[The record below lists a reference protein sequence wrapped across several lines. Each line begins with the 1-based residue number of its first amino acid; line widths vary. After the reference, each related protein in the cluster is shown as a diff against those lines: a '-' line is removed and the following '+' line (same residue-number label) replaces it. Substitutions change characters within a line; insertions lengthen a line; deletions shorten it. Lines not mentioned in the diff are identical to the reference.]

1 MCGITSLYINLKN
14 ISKVNRKS
22 IVSNGKNQVIQAS
35 RKLRHR
41 GPDWTG
47 LYETVN
53 TDSAL
58 FMGHERLEIVDP
70 VGGAQP
76 LVHKIGEHEIS
87 LCVNGEIYN
96 HLSIRDLHK
105 DFPFKT
111 NSDCEVIIPL
121 YLSFRE
127 EICQA
132 TQKTIGVLMTRMI
145 DMLDGMFSF
154 VLYDSEFDI
163 MLVARDPVGI
173 TSLYYGSSQRN
184 NNENQVF
191 TSYSQ
196 FWIASEMKALD
207 MCDNVLQFP
216 AGHYMCSKF
225 GFVPKDYFTLSQKG
239 SWMLSNSHLDCRRLQ
254 HNYQYEYQSCNDFS
268 SVAVQERCIRTFFT
282 EAVRKRL
289 MTDVPFGILLSGGL
303 DSSLVASIAV
313 KLVKD
318 GMKLPWGDN
327 IHTFSIGLEGSPDIA
342 YAQKVADFLGTT
354 HHTFLMTVEEGL
366 NAIDDVIKHLET
378 YDVTTIRAGT
388 PMYLLSRKIKA
399 MGVKMV
405 LSGEGSDELYGGYL
419 YFHKA
424 PNDNAFHSECVSRMR
439 NLQYSDCQRANK
451 STMAWGVEGRFPFL
465 DKDFMDY
472 SMQIS
477 PELKCKTITE
487 ELEGGGVKTKKIEKW
502 ILRNAFNVKEDGIPV
517 YLPDE
522 ILWRQK
528 EQFSDGVGYS
538 WIDKLIET
546 AENNDANLNDATARY
561 LVNPPQTKEALL
573 YRDKYEA
580 IFPNRSTA
588 VKLWSPRTDWSGVG
602 ADPSGR
608 AQSVHNVA
616 L

>member
-1 MCGITSLYINLKN
+1 MCGITALYINTTN
-14 ISKVNRKS
+14 IFGGNLDNVIQCEKKKVNK
-22 IVSNGKNQVIQAS
+22 AS
-35 RKLRHR
+35 SKLRHR

-47 LYETVN
+47 FYDTCGMN
-53 TDSAL
+53 SAI

-70 VGGAQP
+70 QGGAQP
-76 LVHKIGEHEIS
+76 LVHKIGCHEIS

-96 HLSIRDLHK
+96 HLKIREMYK
-105 DFPFKT
+105 DFGFKT

-121 YLSFRE
+121 YLSFRK
-127 EICQA
+127 EIVESS
-132 TQKTIGVLMTRMI
+132 KKHIDNVMVKMI
-145 DMLDGMFSF
+145 DVLDGMFSF

-173 TSLYYGSSQRN
+173 TSLYYGSCQKMNS
-184 NNENQVF
+184 ENHVF
-191 TSYSQ
+191 VNYSQ

-207 MCDNVLQFP
+207 MCDTVLQFP
-216 AGHYMCSKF
+216 AGHYMCSNH
-225 GFVPKDYFTLSQKG
+225 GFVPKDYFTSSQKG
-239 SWMLSNSHLDCRRLQ
+239 QWMLSNNYLDCRQ
-254 HNYQYEYQSCNDFS
+254 NQYDLDFS
-268 SVAVQERCIRTFFT
+268 NLASQKKCIRELFT

-318 GMKLPWGDN
+318 GMKLPWGSN
-327 IHTFSIGLEGSPDIA
+327 IHTFSIGLEGSPDVA

-354 HHTFLMTVEEGL
+354 HHTFVMTVDEGL
-366 NAIDDVIKHLET
+366 DAITNVINHLET

-388 PMYLLSRKIKA
+388 PMYLLSKKIKA

-424 PNDNAFHSECVSRMR
+424 PSDTAFHSECVSRMK

-451 STMAWGVEGRFPFL
+451 ATMAWGVEARFPFL
-465 DKDFMDY
+465 DKDFMNY
-472 SMQIS
+472 SMKIS
-477 PELKCKTITE
+477 PDLKCKTITE
-487 ELEGGGVKTKKIEKW
+487 DLEDNGGVKTKKVEKW
-502 ILRNAFNVKEDGIPV
+502 ILREAFNIKEDGVPV

-538 WIDKLIET
+538 WINKLVET
-546 AENNDANLNDATARY
+546 AENADVDLNDATIKY

-573 YRDKYEA
+573 YREKYESL
-580 IFPNRSTA
+580 FPNRSTA

-608 AQSVHNVA
+608 AQSVHNEA